1 MLYRSKETYIEISHK
16 SISKKTA
23 IEVLLRKIYPQLSM
37 ENVIAFGDNYN
48 DIEMLK
54 AVGLGVAVS
63 NANDEVLKVANKITD
78 TNKNDGVAKLLKEL
92 F

>member
-1 MLYRSKETYIEISHK
+1 M
-16 SISKKTA
+16 
-23 IEVLLRKIYPQLSM
+23 
-37 ENVIAFGDNYN
+37 NDVIAFGDNYN

-63 NANDEVLKVANKITD
+63 NAKKEVLAIADKVTD
-78 TNKNDGVAKLLKEL
+78 SNKNDGVAKMIAAL

>member
-1 MLYRSKETYIEISHK
+1 
-16 SISKKTA
+16 
-23 IEVLLRKIYPQLSM
+23 M

>member
-1 MLYRSKETYIEISHK
+1 M
-16 SISKKTA
+16 
-23 IEVLLRKIYPQLSM
+23 
-37 ENVIAFGDNYN
+37 AFGDNYN

-54 AVGLGVAVS
+54 AVGLGVAVA

-78 TNKNDGVAKLLKEL
+78 TNKNDGVAKILQGL